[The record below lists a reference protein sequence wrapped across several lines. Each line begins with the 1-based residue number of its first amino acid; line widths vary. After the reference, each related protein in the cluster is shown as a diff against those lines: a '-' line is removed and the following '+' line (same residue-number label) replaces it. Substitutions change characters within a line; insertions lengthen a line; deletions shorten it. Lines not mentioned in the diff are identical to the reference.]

1 MYIVDNAGDDV
12 MENPYEGYDAVRSS
26 ISYTLSANVER
37 HELTGTAAINS
48 TGNDLDNE
56 LIGNSGSNILT
67 GLGGDDLLDGKG
79 GADTLIG
86 GTGDDIL
93 KGGVGNDTYNFSRG
107 DGNDVIYDNDST
119 AGNIDTVQLDCS
131 SLNLILSKSGNNL
144 QILMNNTADSVTVQ
158 NWNAGS
164 AYHTE
169 VFKSSDGK
177 QLLDTQVD
185 QLIQAMAS
193 FCSDNGMTWSQAIQQ
208 KPTEV
213 QAVLATYWQAA

>member
-1 MYIVDNAGDDV
+1 VDNAADTAL
-12 MENPYEGYDAVRSS
+12 ENAGEGYDAVQSTV
-26 ISYTLSANVER
+26 SYTLGANIEDLILMGSAALN
-37 HELTGTAAINS
+37 G
-48 TGNDLDNE
+48 
-56 LIGNSGSNILT
+56 IGNEIDNCLDANSGANTLI
-67 GLGGDDLLDGKG
+67 GLGGDDWLDGKG

-93 KGGVGNDTYNFSRG
+93 KGGAGNDTYIINRG
-107 DGNDVIYDNDST
+107 DGSDVIYDNDST

-131 SLNLILSKSGNNL
+131 SLNLILNKSGNNL
-144 QILMNNTADSVTVQ
+144 QIRMNNTTDSVTVQ

-193 FCSDNGMTWSQAIQQ
+193 FCSDSGMTWSQAIQQ
-208 KPTEV
+208 KPTET
-213 QAVLATYWQAA
+213 QAILAPYWQAA